1 MKLKS
6 FLALGLF
13 LFNATALIQAQTEK
27 PIVDDKLIFEEK
39 NGVVAVEAELFYK
52 QTLTEIRQWY
62 ITSSGKLPTVTPN
75 PDPDHI
81 AGASGNAYVEIL
93 PDTRV
98 TPKDKLIKFE
108 DPGSTGETAKLVNFT
123 DVPGKLAV
131 LHYKVKI
138 NQPGRYYVWVRCYS
152 SGAEDNGLHVGFDN
166 SWPEHGQRMQ
176 WCDGKNAWT
185 WASKQRTE
193 KEHCGVPKEIYLDI
207 DKAGVQDIQFSMR
220 EDGFEMDKFILTN
233 NIDFIPK
240 GEGPAMKITS
250 GKLPAPFPKVETT
263 LKKESSATPQT
274 KLTYFEQLTQTVKGN
289 LALKATQFPVEG
301 TKFYVDK
308 NWLAI
313 NPDQNKEATTT
324 TTFPF
329 ESGSYDLIFVGV
341 GENDGQSVFQVLVNG
356 QEIGNFS
363 TPVSKSSFE
372 EGAQYNDFWE
382 DVSLKK
388 GDKITV
394 VAKTGSKDGVENSR
408 GRWAGLIFAPLAK
421 GKDVIEKAKSYST
434 SQNVGSAVVVNGVAQ
449 AETEGNAKQPVA
461 VSKDGKGE
469 VAISGELK
477 QWHKVTL
484 TLDGPFASETDK
496 LPNPFTDYRMTV
508 KFTHESGSPEYAV
521 PAYFAT
527 DGNAAETSAS
537 EGNKWRAHLSPDKT
551 GKWNYK
557 ISFLKGAMVA
567 TADMPWMKTLAP
579 YNGIEGSFT
588 VAETDKT
595 GRDFRAKGRLEYV
608 GKNHLQFKG
617 SGEYFFKAGAD
628 APETLL
634 AFEDF
639 DNTVTSKPKVPVK
652 KYTAHL
658 LDYKEGDPTWKNG
671 NGKGL
676 IGAINYLAGKGVNAF
691 SFLTYNAGGD
701 GDNVWPFVSRNEKFN
716 YDCSKLD
723 QWQIVFDHG
732 QNKGMY
738 LHFKTQETENDDNVR
753 GKENPTGIVAE
764 SLDGGDL
771 GPERILYYRELI
783 ARFGY
788 LLALNWNI
796 GEENTQSTENHIAIT
811 QFFQQNDA
819 FHHNVVLHTYPGEQ
833 DKRYTPLLGSKS
845 YLTGVSI
852 QTDWANVFKQTLK
865 WVTESNKAGKPWI
878 VANDEQGS
886 AAKGV
891 PADPGYKGFDASTVG
906 YDIHDIRKQ
915 TLWAN
920 IMAGGAGVEYYFGY
934 QLPENDLIMEDFRS
948 RDRSWD
954 YCRNAV
960 NFLAE
965 QKIPFQD
972 MKNRDNLIG
981 NTDQN
986 KDKHC
991 LAEDG
996 EIYLIQLAYTKTTSL
1011 NLTGITG
1018 DFTVEWFNPVVGGK
1032 LQKGSV
1038 KSVKAGKM
1046 VALGNAP
1053 SKADQDWVVI
1063 IRKR

>member
-6 FLALGLF
+6 FLTIGL
-13 LFNATALIQAQTEK
+13 LLLNSVTLLQAQTEK
-27 PIVDDKLIFEEK
+27 PVVNDHLIFEE
-39 NGVVAVEAELFYK
+39 NEGIVAMEAELFYK

-62 ITSSGKLPTVTPN
+62 ITSSGKIPTAAPN
-75 PDPDHI
+75 PDPEHI
-81 AGASGNAYVEIL
+81 SGASGNAYIEIL

-98 TPKDKLIKFE
+98 THADKLTDGI
-108 DPGSTGETAKLVNFT
+108 NFSGT
-123 DVPGKLAV
+123 PGKMGV
-131 LHYKVKI
+131 LSYKVKI
-138 NQPGRYYVWVRCYS
+138 NHPGRYYVWVRCYS
-152 SGAEDNGLHVGFDN
+152 SGAEDNSVHVGFN
-166 SWPEHGQRMQ
+166 NTWPEHGQRMQ

-233 NIDFIPK
+233 NIDYIPE
-240 GEGPAMKITS
+240 GEGPAMKIAA
-250 GKLPAPFPKVETT
+250 GKLPAPFPKVAA
-263 LKKESSATPQT
+263 LAPKESPVAPQA
-274 KLTYFEQLTQTVKGN
+274 KLTYFEQLTKTVSGN

-313 NPDQNKEATTT
+313 NPDINKEANTTV
-324 TTFPF
+324 TFPY
-329 ESGSYDLIFVGV
+329 ESGSYDLIFAGV
-341 GENDGQSVFQVLVNG
+341 GENDGQSTFQVLING
-356 QEIGNFS
+356 QEAGKYS
-363 TPVSKSSFE
+363 TPLSKSSFE
-372 EGAQYNDFWE
+372 EGVQYNDLWE
-382 DVSLKK
+382 GISIKK

-408 GRWAGLIFAPLAK
+408 GRWAGIIFAPVTK
-421 GKDVIEKAKSYST
+421 GKDVLEKSKALST
-434 SQNVGSAVVVNGVAQ
+434 SQNVGSAAVINGQVQ
-449 AETEGNAKQPVA
+449 NVGEGDAEKMA
-461 VSKDGKGE
+461 VPNKDGKGE

-484 TLDGPFASETDK
+484 TLDGPFAKETDTR
-496 LPNPFTDYRMTV
+496 PNPFTDYRMTV
-508 KFTHESGSPEYAV
+508 TFTHESGSPSFKV
-521 PAYFAT
+521 PAYFAA
-527 DGNAAETSAS
+527 DGNAAETSAN

-557 ISFLKGAMVA
+557 VSFMKGAMVA
-567 TADMPWMKTLAP
+567 TADMPWMKTLTA
-579 YNGIEGSFT
+579 YNGIEGSFN

-608 GKNHLQFKG
+608 GKHHLQFKG
-617 SGEYFFKAGAD
+617 SGEYFYKVGAD

-639 DNTVTSKPKVPVK
+639 DNTITMKPKVPVK

-658 LDYKEGDPTWKNG
+658 QDYQPGDTTWKNG
-671 NGKGL
+671 KGKGL
-676 IGAINYLAGKGVNAF
+676 IGAINYLSGKGVNSF

-701 GDNVWPFVSRNEKFN
+701 GDNVWPFVSRNEKYN

-732 QNKGMY
+732 QSKGMY
-738 LHFKTQETENDDNVR
+738 LHFKTQETENDDNIK
-753 GKENPTGIVAE
+753 GHDKQELIPEA
-764 SLDGGDL
+764 LDGGEL
-771 GPERILYYRELI
+771 GPERRLYYRELI

-796 GEENTQSTENHIAIT
+796 GEENTQSIENHIEIAN
-811 QFFQQNDA
+811 FFHLNDPYR
-819 FHHNVVLHTYPGEQ
+819 HNVVLHTYPNEQ
-833 DKRYTPLLGSKS
+833 DKRYTPLLGSQS
-845 YLTGVSI
+845 ELTGVSL
-852 QTDWANVFKQTLK
+852 QNSWDAVFKQTLK
-865 WVTESNKAGKPWI
+865 WVTESDKAGKPWV

-906 YDIHDIRKQ
+906 YDINDIRKQ

-948 RDRSWD
+948 RDMSWD
-954 YCRNAV
+954 YCRHAI
-960 NFLAE
+960 NFIAE
-965 QKIPFQD
+965 NKIPFQE
-972 MKNRDNLIG
+972 MKNRDELIG
-981 NTDQN
+981 NIDYK

-991 LAEDG
+991 LAKEG
-996 EIYLIQLAYTKTTSL
+996 EIYLVHLAYTKTTSL
-1011 NLTGITG
+1011 DLTGVSG
-1018 DFTVEWFNPVVGGK
+1018 EFTVKWFNPVLGGK
-1032 LQKGSV
+1032 LQNGSV
-1038 KSVKAGKM
+1038 KTVKAGKM
-1046 VALGNAP
+1046 VKLGNAP
-1053 SKADQDWVVI
+1053 TKADQDWVVVI
-1063 IRKR
+1063 SKK